1 MDTRASFKLL
11 YLVLL
16 LTTTTVCIVYYT
28 KSTKTVS
35 TPSLRSS
42 RNPQGLPYTV
52 RPARHKTSEVLQ
64 GQGGEIEVPSKLDT
78 HGTLEESI
86 AKDMKRCS
94 VAMDIPHDVMNIRD
108 ESQIV
113 KIANK
118 AALFLKIFSEI
129 VPKDFLSK
137 FKNPCWY
144 SNITISQKVS
154 TYFMTKLPMYRNV
167 TIPESDLQQLHREL
181 YEIQHTNHT
190 QQTLH
195 CLPYFLLP
203 AFPKSG
209 TTTLHSALSHHPQI
223 MAPERKEPQWWYKQ
237 PLSNKT
243 YLEVYIAKYLTNFL
257 SPSSQISSR
266 KDGHSLVTY
275 DASQTMMVNV
285 HDSSFHI
292 DHEDYCALPAV
303 ISRVLPKAKIIVLM
317 REPASRI
324 YSHYMYGHI
333 PTVKWSEEFTL
344 NPPVYF
350 DRHITKQVHSFRQ
363 CLNTSSLWECVNQVR
378 TDFKQLWVWLGVSV
392 YYIHI
397 LKWLQFWP
405 RENFL
410 FLKTEDMSAHPCAA
424 LRDITEFLSL
434 SPFSEKKAISLIRD
448 RKNTA
453 KKHSQMLPNTEK
465 LLKSLLE
472 PYNKKLE
479 DLVGIN
485 WT

>member
-1 MDTRASFKLL
+1 MIPTKSSSFLL
-11 YLVLL
+11 YG
-16 LTTTTVCIVYYT
+16 
-28 KSTKTVS
+28 S
-35 TPSLRSS
+35 RSDFNNFSVFGSIWLCFFAVFFRS
-42 RNPQGLPYTV
+42 R
-52 RPARHKTSEVLQ
+52 
-64 GQGGEIEVPSKLDT
+64 I
-78 HGTLEESI
+78 
-86 AKDMKRCS
+86 KRK
-94 VAMDIPHDVMNIRD
+94 N
-108 ESQIV
+108 
-113 KIANK
+113 
-118 AALFLKIFSEI
+118 FWEI
-129 VPKDFLSK
+129 VPKDFLPK

-144 SNITISQKVS
+144 SNITISQKVA
-154 TYFMTKLPMYRNV
+154 TYFMTKLPVYRNE

-203 AFPKSG
+203 ASPKSG

-223 MAPERKEPQWWYKQ
+223 MAPEWKEPQWWYVQ
-237 PLSNKT
+237 PMSNKT

-257 SPSSQISSR
+257 SPSSQISNR
-266 KDGHSLVTY
+266 KDGPSLVTY
-275 DASQTMMVNV
+275 DASQTMMV
-285 HDSSFHI
+285 DFLDTRIHI
-292 DHEDYCALPAV
+292 DHVDYRVLPAV

-317 REPASRI
+317 HEPASRLYSYYKYKHDSI
-324 YSHYMYGHI
+324 YYV
-333 PTVKWSEEFTL
+333 PKVKWPEEYTL

-363 CLNTSSLWECVNQVR
+363 CLKTSSLWECVNQVR
-378 TDFKQLWVWLGVSV
+378 TDFKQLRVWLGGSV

-405 RENFL
+405 QENFL
-410 FLKTEDMSAHPCAA
+410 FLKTEDMSAKPSAT

-434 SPFSEKKAISLIRD
+434 SPFSEKKAVRLIRD

-453 KKHSQMLPNTEK
+453 QKHSQMLPKTEK